1 MIVGSFRPFTSFYP
15 FIMPKVGS
23 NAKLNRRA
31 RRFAASDPLTV
42 TPKQSSKLEAEP
54 SGSIVKV
61 ADGFDDDSNIN
72 SDNDDVGVT
81 TSQQLSRGQRKRLAK
96 RENYLRKE
104 RLILSSLKL
113 QRHEEQQRRIDG
125 LDAMKQALMSS
136 SIISKMGNLNERM
149 SIQAV
154 TTNKAK
160 RRLVAEEVEHLSL
173 VLQHPAY
180 KQNPFAT
187 MQEHLH
193 NMLAKERKTQEAT
206 SRQRRQKEKQERE
219 ENLQL
224 KKEEGLKRKKSKK
237 KYKPRRTN

>member
-1 MIVGSFRPFTSFYP
+1 
-15 FIMPKVGS
+15 MPKVGR
-23 NAKLNRRA
+23 NTKLSRKA
-31 RRFAASDPLTV
+31 RRVAASDPLTG
-42 TPKQSSKLEAEP
+42 TPKQVSTTETAP
-54 SGSIVKV
+54 SRTILAAVNTTDEKSET
-61 ADGFDDDSNIN
+61 SNQE
-72 SDNDDVGVT
+72 VGVK
-81 TSQQLSRGQRKRLAK
+81 TSQQLSRGQRKRLTK

-113 QRHEEQQRRIDG
+113 QRDEEQKQRIDG
-125 LDAMKQALMSS
+125 LDAIKQALMNTADVSMPAEL
-136 SIISKMGNLNERM
+136 SKGDSNRT
-149 SIQAV
+149 V

-193 NMLAKERKTQEAT
+193 NVLANERKQQEED
-206 SRQRRQKEKQERE
+206 SKHRLQSEEIGRE
-219 ENLQL
+219 QNLQR
-224 KKEEGLKRKKSKK
+224 KKDQGVKRKKSKK